1 MNSNARF
8 PCLVHTSDFFKDS
21 AHISIAQGKPFVG
34 DFVILTL
41 PQRRCSLDILARL
54 PSLEADSY
62 GI

>member
-54 PSLEADSY
+54 P
-62 GI
+62 